1 MNAWQTVI
9 ARLDYAARTYPRAYR
24 ASLVAT
30 TFLAVLALIASAWYA
45 RVIATSIPGREELR
59 QIGAMAQATTLL
71 DIHDQ
76 HAFTIYEEQRIDVPL
91 ERVSPHLIKAII
103 AVEDQRF
110 YEHNGVDIVRVAG
123 AAVSNLRQRRAAQG
137 GSTLTQQL
145 ARQGFLT
152 PEKTYTRKMKEIVL
166 AKRLEREFTKDE
178 ILEMYMNKVYFGAG
192 LYGAQAA
199 SLGYFGKTA
208 SELDVAEAALLAG
221 LLQSPSAYSPTTDLK
236 RAIARRNVVLRAML
250 GQRVIDKNS
259 YEQASKAPVHLEDSL
274 RRAESYGQYFK
285 EEVRREL
292 VNRFGWDRVY
302 QGGLKVYTTIDLD
315 MQKAAEAEVA
325 TTLAEIE
332 KRQASRKRK
341 PSGDPLQAALVAMD
355 PRTGE
360 VRAMVGGRDFKGS
373 SFNRATQ
380 AKRQAG
386 SAFKPFVYAAAI
398 ERGYSPGSVL
408 ANLDDPVMTA
418 HGAWIPEDEHLESP
432 TMTMRTAL
440 RTSSNRAAVRM
451 LEEVGIPTAVQYADR
466 LGVGPVPGVPSM
478 VLGSGE
484 VTLLSMTA
492 GYATFA
498 NEGMRPIPTLIRRV
512 ETTSGEV
519 LYDGRQ
525 APQRAV
531 SETTAFLMTT
541 MLADV
546 VNNGTAW
553 PARRVGFLL
562 PAAGKTGTT
571 NEYRDAWFVGFTPHI
586 VAGVWVGYDQP
597 RTIIGGGYAGEI
609 AVPLWG
615 RFMKTATRN
624 DKPDWFR
631 SPGGLTSATICRL
644 SGRLAG
650 ESCGDVEVID
660 SKGNRSRKSQIYTE
674 YYVTGTEPTEYCDL
688 HGRFHGG
695 VLGAIASVFG
705 GGGPDP
711 APVPTPVPIAV
722 ATAGAAPA
730 PAVTEAAPVAPV
742 AAPEPAKKRGF
753 WGRLFGGG
761 SKNNEKAGR

>member
-1 MNAWQTVI
+1 
-9 ARLDYAARTYPRAYR
+9 
-24 ASLVAT
+24 
-30 TFLAVLALIASAWYA
+30 
-45 RVIATSIPGREELR
+45 
-59 QIGAMAQATTLL
+59 
-71 DIHDQ
+71 
-76 HAFTIYEEQRIDVPL
+76 
-91 ERVSPHLIKAII
+91 
-103 AVEDQRF
+103 
-110 YEHNGVDIVRVAG
+110 
-123 AAVSNLRQRRAAQG
+123 
-137 GSTLTQQL
+137 
-145 ARQGFLT
+145 
-152 PEKTYTRKMKEIVL
+152 
-166 AKRLEREFTKDE
+166 
-178 ILEMYMNKVYFGAG
+178 
-192 LYGAQAA
+192 
-199 SLGYFGKTA
+199 
-208 SELDVAEAALLAG
+208 
-221 LLQSPSAYSPTTDLK
+221 
-236 RAIARRNVVLRAML
+236 ML
-250 GQRVIDKNS
+250 SQRVIDKTT
-259 YEQASKAPVHLEDSL
+259 YEQASNAPVRLEDSL

-325 TTLAEIE
+325 TTIAEIE

-341 PSGDPLQAALVAMD
+341 QPAGDPLQAALVAMD
-355 PRTGE
+355 PATGE

-408 ANLDDPVMTA
+408 ANLDDPVMTPQ
-418 HGAWIPEDEHLESP
+418 GAWIPEDEHLESP

-484 VTLLSMTA
+484 VTLVSMTA
-492 GYATFA
+492 AYATFA
-498 NEGMRPIPTLIRRV
+498 NEGMRPVPTLIRRV

-525 APQRAV
+525 APERAV

-546 VNNGTAW
+546 VNSGTGW
-553 PARRVGFLL
+553 PARRVGFTL

-571 NEYRDAWFVGFTPHI
+571 NEYRDAWFVGFTPNL

-615 RFMKTATRN
+615 RFMKTATRD
-624 DKPDWFR
+624 DKAEWFR

-644 SGRLAG
+644 TGKLAG
-650 ESCGDVEVID
+650 GSCGDVEVID
-660 SKGNRSRKSQIYTE
+660 SNGNRTRKSQIYTE
-674 YYVTGTEPTEYCDL
+674 YFVAGTEPNEYCDL

-695 VLGAIASVFG
+695 VFGTIASVLG
-705 GGGPDP
+705 GGGSEPAAAP
-711 APVPTPVPIAV
+711 APVPVATDGAAPVAV
-722 ATAGAAPA
+722 AVEAPSAAPA
-730 PAVTEAAPVAPV
+730 PDAQ
-742 AAPEPAKKRGF
+742 PEKKRGF
-753 WGRLFGGG
+753 WSRLFGGG
-761 SKNNEKAGR
+761 KKNDKNDKTPKN